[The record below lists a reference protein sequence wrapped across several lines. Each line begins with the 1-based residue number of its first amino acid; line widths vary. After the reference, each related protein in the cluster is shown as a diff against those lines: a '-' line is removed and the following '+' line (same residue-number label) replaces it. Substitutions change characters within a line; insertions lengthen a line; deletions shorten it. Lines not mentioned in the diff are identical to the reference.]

1 MKLGVEH
8 LEDLARGAVFLAT
21 GGGGDPYVAMLT
33 AQVALD
39 KHGPIDLVP
48 AEDIDDDA
56 TVVTI
61 GNVGAPSA
69 GLELLMSI
77 DEPGQAIV
85 AYQELLGRR
94 IDAVASFEI
103 GGGNS
108 LVPLIAAASL
118 GLPVIDGD
126 GMGRALPEAQM
137 MTYAIAGVSASP
149 ALVLDYKGDSV
160 VLKADD
166 VFDYERQVRQVSAER
181 GGMVTAVEH
190 PMTGRQLKDSVVPGT
205 VSFSIELGR
214 VLRENRGRSA
224 HAMAPLS
231 ALFTNSIYGDVVALY
246 SGKIVDHATSIVG
259 GYDVGKVTVES
270 FDGSRPPLVLD
281 VKNEFL
287 VARIGDEVIASVPDL
302 ITIVDD
308 ETTEPINA
316 ERLRYGQRV
325 SVIAVGC
332 PPMLRTPEA
341 LAVVEPRAFGF
352 DFDFTP
358 LGSRSTS

>member
-33 AQVALD
+33 AQAALD
-39 KHGPIDLVP
+39 EFGPVDLIP
-48 AEDIDDDA
+48 ARALSDDA
-56 TVVTI
+56 NVVTI

-77 DEPGQAIV
+77 DEPQRAVQAYEKHLAQPV
-85 AYQELLGRR
+85 
-94 IDAVASFEI
+94 DALVSFEI

-108 LVPLIAAASL
+108 LIPLIAGAAL
-118 GLPVIDGD
+118 GLPVVDGD

-137 MTYAIAGVSASP
+137 MTYAIAGVSATP
-149 ALVLDYKGDSV
+149 ALVLDYAGNAV
-160 VLKADD
+160 VLEADD
-166 VFDYERQVRQVSAER
+166 ALDYERQVRELSARR

-190 PMTGRQLKDSVVPGT
+190 PMTGRQLKDSIVPGT

-214 VLRENRGRSA
+214 VLRASRGRTPQA
-224 HAMAPLS
+224 LKPLRD
-231 ALFTNSIYGDVVALY
+231 LFDGSIFGRFEHLY
-246 SGKIVDHATSIVG
+246 SGKVVDHATSIVD
-259 GYDVGKVTVES
+259 GYDVGHVTVES
-270 FDGSRPPLVLD
+270 FDSSQPDLTLD

-287 VARIGDEVIASVPDL
+287 VARVGDRVVASVPDL
-302 ITIVDD
+302 ITVVDD

-325 SVIAVGC
+325 SVLGTGC
-332 PPMLRTPEA
+332 PPMLRTPQA
-341 LAVVEPRAFGF
+341 LAVVAPRAFGF
-352 DFDFTP
+352 DLDFVP
-358 LGSRSTS
+358 IEELHTS